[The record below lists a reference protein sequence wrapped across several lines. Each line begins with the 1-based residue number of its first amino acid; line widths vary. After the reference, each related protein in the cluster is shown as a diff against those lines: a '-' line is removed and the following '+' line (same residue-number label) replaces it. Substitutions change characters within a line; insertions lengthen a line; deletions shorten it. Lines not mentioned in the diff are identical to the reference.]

1 MTATIFTD
9 RTAISTR
16 TAPDVLAI
24 GPTHSPGDTARG
36 QPPELLTI

>member
-16 TAPDVLAI
+16 TAPDVLDI
-24 GPTHSPGDTARG
+24 GPNPSPGDSARG
-36 QPPELLTI
+36 RPPELLTI